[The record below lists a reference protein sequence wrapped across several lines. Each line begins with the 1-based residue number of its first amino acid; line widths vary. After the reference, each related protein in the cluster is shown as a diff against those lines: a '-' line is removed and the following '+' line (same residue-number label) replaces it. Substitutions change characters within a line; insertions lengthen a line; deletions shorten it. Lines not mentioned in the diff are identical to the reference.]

1 MKSDVDFTGKST
13 GKVTAGFGVFL
24 IFYESDGKIC
34 SKRCNRNW
42 SEKSLVGRKSKGKRK
57 ALQFARLLY
66 HVRDSNP

>member
-34 SKRCNRNW
+34 SKRCNRKW